1 MDKMTPSDTISKI
14 NLMDLNLNDNSF
26 QFDFSNRMNIYLI
39 NDLVRQFVQK
49 YNRKLRC
56 RKNKDCKLAEVK
68 QIRIHDFRHSC
79 ASLLINS
86 GATINVV
93 AKYLRHTKIDETL
106 NTYSHMFKNKLNGI
120 VDTINKLT

>member
-1 MDKMTPSDTISKI
+1 MDKMTPSDAISKI